1 MAFTIRD
8 ASIPIYK
15 RGLRTLLHLLTR
27 AEEHATA
34 NNLDINDLL
43 GAKLA
48 PDMFTFTK
56 QVQIATDHAKGGAA
70 RLAGLEPPKFPDSE
84 TSVAELRVR
93 VQAVLDYVDGVD
105 PALFAGAEDRDI
117 QLVYPWATYDFKG
130 AKFLTYWSLPNFF
143 FHVTTAYNILRN
155 NGVAIGKADFLGK

>member
-15 RGLRTLLHLLTR
+15 RGLRTLLHLLNR
-27 AEEHATA
+27 AEEHSQA
-34 NNLDINDLL
+34 NNLDINTLL

-48 PDMFTFTK
+48 PDMFDFKK

-70 RLAGLEPPKFPDSE
+70 RLAGLEPPTFLDNE
-84 TSVAELRVR
+84 TGVAELRVR
-93 VQAVLDYVDGVD
+93 VQAILDYIDGID
-105 PALFAGAEDRDI
+105 ASLFEGAEDRDI
-117 QLVYPWATYDFKG
+117 KLVYPWATYEFKG

-143 FHVTTAYNILRN
+143 FHVTTAYALLRA
-155 NGVAIGKADFLGK
+155 NGVPLGKADFLGK

>member
-8 ASIPIYK
+8 ASTPVYK
-15 RGLRTLLHLLTR
+15 RGLRTLLHLLQR
-27 AEEHATA
+27 ADEHAKA
-34 NNLDINDLL
+34 NNTDVTALLD
-43 GAKLA
+43 ARLA
-48 PDMFTFTK
+48 PDMFDFKK

-70 RLAGLEPPKFPDSE
+70 RLAGLEPPKFLDSE
-84 TSVAELRVR
+84 TTVAELQVR
-93 VQAVLDYVDGVD
+93 VQAILDYVDGID
-105 PALFAGAEDRDI
+105 AALYDGAEDRDI

-143 FHVTTAYNILRN
+143 FHVTTAYNILRH